1 MSDPSPESVVLVP
14 IRSFDDGKSRLAG
27 ALDAGERR
35 RLTMQMA
42 SRVIAAARELPV
54 RVVTDDPEVG
64 EWAAASG
71 VEAWA
76 VDRRGLNPTVTAAV
90 VLAEAAGFS
99 RVIVAHADLPAA
111 RDLGVVDGP
120 GVRIAPD
127 RARDGSNVVCIP
139 TDAGF
144 VFAYGPGSFARHRAE
159 AERLGLPFTVVDDD
173 SLAWDVDDPS
183 DLPTDWID

>member
-1 MSDPSPESVVLVP
+1 MSDSSPESVVLVP

-27 ALDAGERR
+27 ALAAGDRR
-35 RLTMQMA
+35 RLTMRMA
-42 SRVIAAARELPV
+42 SRVIAAAGELPV
-54 RVVTDDPEVG
+54 RVVTDDPEVR
-64 EWAAASG
+64 EWASLGG
-71 VEAWA
+71 VESWT
-76 VDRRGLNPTVTAAV
+76 VDRRGLNPTITAAV
-90 VLAEAAGFS
+90 ALAGAAGFA

-127 RARDGSNVVCIP
+127 RARDGSNVLCVP
-139 TDAGF
+139 TSAGF

-159 AERLGLPFTVVDDD
+159 AERLDLPFTVIDDD

-183 DLPTDWID
+183 DLPSDWSD